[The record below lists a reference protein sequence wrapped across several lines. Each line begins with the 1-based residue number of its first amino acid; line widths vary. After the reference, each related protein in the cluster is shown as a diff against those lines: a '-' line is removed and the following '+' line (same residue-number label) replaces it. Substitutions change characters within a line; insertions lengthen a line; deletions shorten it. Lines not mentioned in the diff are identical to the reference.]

1 DTLNAVAVDAG
12 DGNCVAPSPETVQD
26 GTYAPLSRPLY
37 VYVKDESLQRPE
49 VQEFTRFYL
58 SEAPALA
65 AEVGYVASPE
75 ETYAED
81 VASFEAAIS
90 GTGTP
95 DSAAAATPA
104 A

>member
-1 DTLNAVAVDAG
+1 M
-12 DGNCVAPSPETVQD
+12 
-26 GTYAPLSRPLY
+26 
-37 VYVKDESLQRPE
+37 
-49 VQEFTRFYL
+49 QEFTRFYL